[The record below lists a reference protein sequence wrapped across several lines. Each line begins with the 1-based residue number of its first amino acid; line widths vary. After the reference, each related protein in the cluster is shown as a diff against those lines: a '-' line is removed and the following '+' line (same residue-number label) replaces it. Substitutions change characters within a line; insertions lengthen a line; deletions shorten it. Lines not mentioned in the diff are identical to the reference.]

1 MSVIVTDY
9 NGHVRIDQAD
19 LDALETLG
27 ELRTQLSEER
37 KENEVLRETV
47 RRLSKANGNIS
58 AELNETRWAL
68 LRANERIEELQS
80 IEVSYETVPE
90 EVQP

>member
-1 MSVIVTDY
+1 MSVIMTDY

-27 ELRTQLSEER
+27 ELRTQLSEEK
-37 KENEVLRETV
+37 KENETLRETI
-47 RRLSKANGNIS
+47 RQLSKANGNIS

-68 LRANERIEELQS
+68 LRANERIEKLQS
-80 IEVSYETVPE
+80 IEVSYENVPE
-90 EVQP
+90 EVRT

>member
-1 MSVIVTDY
+1 MSIIVTDY
-9 NGHVRIDQAD
+9 NGHIRIDQAD

-27 ELRTQLSEER
+27 ELRTQLSEEK
-37 KENEVLRETV
+37 KENETLRQTV
-47 RRLSKANGNIS
+47 KRLSDANGKIS

-68 LRANERIEELQS
+68 LRAEERIEKLQS

-90 EVQP
+90 EVEP

>member
-27 ELRTQLSEER
+27 ELRTQLSEAR
-37 KENEVLRETV
+37 KENETLRETI
-47 RRLSKANGNIS
+47 RRLSEANGKIS

-68 LRANERIEELQS
+68 LRANEKIEKLQS

-90 EVQP
+90 EVEP

>member
-37 KENEVLRETV
+37 KENETLRETV
-47 RRLSKANGNIS
+47 RRLSKANGKIS

-68 LRANERIEELQS
+68 LRANKKIEKLQS

-90 EVQP
+90 EVEP

>member
-37 KENEVLRETV
+37 KENETLRETV
-47 RRLSKANGNIS
+47 RRLSRANGNIS
-58 AELNETRWAL
+58 AELNDTRWAL
-68 LRANERIEELQS
+68 LRANEKIEKLQS

-90 EVQP
+90 EVTV

>member
-27 ELRTQLSEER
+27 ELRTQLSEAR
-37 KENEVLRETV
+37 KENETLRETI
-47 RRLSKANGNIS
+47 RRLSKSNGNIS
-58 AELNETRWAL
+58 AELNDTRRAL
-68 LRANERIEELQS
+68 LRANEKIEKLQS

-90 EVQP
+90 EVTV

>member
-19 LDALETLG
+19 LDALEVLG
-27 ELRTQLSEER
+27 ELRTQLSEEK
-37 KENEVLRETV
+37 KENDTLRETI
-47 RRLSKANGNIS
+47 RRLSKANGKIS

-68 LRANERIEELQS
+68 LRANEKIEKLQS

-90 EVQP
+90 EVEP